1 MVFISTV
8 GATYFLPL
16 CLPLLPARNGLICN
30 SYPPKGGGGGGGVS
44 RIWVVLLHHCIHTEN
59 NMLHQH
65 IKQQQYTSYN
75 TKP

>member
-1 MVFISTV
+1 
-8 GATYFLPL
+8 
-16 CLPLLPARNGLICN
+16 
-30 SYPPKGGGGGGGVS
+30 
-44 RIWVVLLHHCIHTEN
+44 LHHCIHTEN